1 MASFT
6 IKITAK
12 KLQIGVWTSSIRNL
26 KFLANFQ
33 SYLEDT
39 HASNNST
46 PCLLEL
52 ISQISWPFSSLF
64 SHNKSANSTFSHGL
78 SAKRTWRLILTKH
91 I

>member
-39 HASNNST
+39 HASNNSR
-46 PCLLEL
+46 PVHL
-52 ISQISWPFSSLF
+52 SLSAKSASHSAVF
-64 SHNKSANSTFSHGL
+64 FFHNKSANGTFSHSL
-78 SAKRTWRLILTKH
+78 STKRIGHLILTKH